1 VAAQPAAAAATD
13 QLAAAVAPGA
23 EVAGVTAA
31 GIPALTAAA
40 GAAAAPAET
49 SPASAE
55 AAAPAAEVA
64 GVQAAAPLAAALSNV
79 GGVVASVLPST
90 GEPAALF
97 GIALLG
103 LAGAGLFMR
112 RLGRPR

>member
-1 VAAQPAAAAATD
+1 MAPAAAAA
-13 QLAAAVAPGA
+13 PG
-23 EVAGVTAA
+23 E
-31 GIPALTAAA
+31 
-40 GAAAAPAET
+40 
-49 SPASAE
+49 
-55 AAAPAAEVA
+55 EVA
-64 GVQAAAPLAAALSNV
+64 GVQAAGPLAALSNV

-103 LAGAGLFMR
+103 LAGAGLFLR

>member
-1 VAAQPAAAAATD
+1 
-13 QLAAAVAPGA
+13 
-23 EVAGVTAA
+23 
-31 GIPALTAAA
+31 
-40 GAAAAPAET
+40 
-49 SPASAE
+49 
-55 AAAPAAEVA
+55 
-64 GVQAAAPLAAALSNV
+64 V

-112 RLGRPR
+112 RIGRSR

>member
-1 VAAQPAAAAATD
+1 
-13 QLAAAVAPGA
+13 
-23 EVAGVTAA
+23 VTAA
-31 GIPALTAAA
+31 GIPAV
-40 GAAAAPAET
+40 AAAPVE
-49 SPASAE
+49 ASTATAE
-55 AAAPAAEVA
+55 AAAPADEVA
-64 GVQAAAPLAAALSNV
+64 GVQAAGPLAALSNV

-97 GIALLG
+97 GIVLIG